1 MMLAWTDKVLQDATP
16 AQRCLIVIFMT
27 VPFYLVYI
35 LMHALALV
43 VPEVRVGLSVPVVW
57 TLIGI
62 MAVVSV
68 IFLLMAVWIW
78 PRRRGKEPQ
87 PVLYAW
93 VACLSSV
100 PFIAVS
106 VSQGI
111 FSSPSNLV
119 IIGNVAVG
127 LLLLDAR
134 AVVIGFSM
142 AVLIMGI
149 YDLLVMGDVLPYAP
163 LFLPAAFPGGSPYTG
178 WAIIRDMILVISI
191 VSYSVLAVV
200 FFNQFESQRRTLRRL
215 SNTDAL
221 TGLANRRFFMA
232 RLEACCRESDQ
243 PFCLAIIDADHF
255 KRINDTYGHATG
267 DEVLCALAEALERS
281 LSAEGSTVARL
292 GGEEFGVLLER
303 MPLERAVTLLEALA
317 VQIRQLRFEADAASF
332 GVTLSMGVVACQGRN
347 PEECLRLA
355 DLNLYHAKHGGRD
368 RIIASPAAQEA
379 HESLHRLA

>member
-255 KRINDTYGHATG
+255 KRINDTYGHAMG
-267 DEVLCALAEALERS
+267 DEVLCALAEALQRG
-281 LSAEGSTVARL
+281 LSADGCTVARL

-317 VQIRQLRFEADAASF
+317 VEIRQLRFEADAARF

-368 RIIASPAAQEA
+368 RIIASPAVQEA

>member
-1 MMLAWTDKVLQDATP
+1 
-16 AQRCLIVIFMT
+16 
-27 VPFYLVYI
+27 
-35 LMHALALV
+35 
-43 VPEVRVGLSVPVVW
+43 
-57 TLIGI
+57 

-317 VQIRQLRFEADAASF
+317 VQIRQLRFEADAARF